1 MIMNIQF
8 YYNQSDERT
17 INKQLIS
24 GISIEGVLRN
34 ESSVINP
41 SILLELSAPISY
53 NYCYIPVWQRY
64 YFVKNVTSVRNNLY
78 MVDLQVDVLM
88 SFRNDI
94 SNYKI
99 VINKQTEIANSDEYI
114 DDNSLVA
121 NSIHF
126 TRIINFTR
134 GFNDSPE
141 YILITAG

>member
-1 MIMNIQF
+1 MNIQF

-64 YFVKNVTSVRNNLY
+64 YFVKNITSVRNNLY

-99 VINKQTEIANSDEYI
+99 VIDKQTEIANSDEYI
-114 DDNSLVA
+114 DDDSLVA

>member
-1 MIMNIQF
+1 MNIQF

-17 INKQLIS
+17 INKQLTS
-24 GISIEGVLRN
+24 SMSLEGTLRN

-41 SILLELSAPISY
+41 SVMIASQDPIRA
-53 NYCYIPVWQRY
+53 NYCYIPIWQRY
-64 YFVKNVTSVRNNLY
+64 YFVVNVTSIRNGLWL
-78 MVDLQVDVLM
+78 VELRVDVLM

-94 SNYKI
+94 LNYRI
-99 VINKQTEIANSDEYI
+99 VIDKQTQDVNSDEYI

-126 TRIINFTR
+126 TRVLNFAR
-134 GFNDSPE
+134 GFNNSPE

>member
-1 MIMNIQF
+1 MNIQF

-17 INKQLIS
+17 INKQLKTGQILQ
-24 GISIEGVLRN
+24 GTFRN

-41 SILLELSAPISY
+41 SILVESELPIDA
-53 NYCYIPVWQRY
+53 NYCYISAWQRY
-64 YFVKNVTSVRNNLY
+64 YFVRNVTTIRNKLWL
-78 MVDLQVDVLM
+78 VELQVDPLM

-94 SNYKI
+94 SNYRI
-99 VINKQTEIANSDEYI
+99 VIDKQTEVSNSDEYI

-126 TRIINFTR
+126 TRILNFAR
-134 GFNDSPE
+134 GFNNTPE